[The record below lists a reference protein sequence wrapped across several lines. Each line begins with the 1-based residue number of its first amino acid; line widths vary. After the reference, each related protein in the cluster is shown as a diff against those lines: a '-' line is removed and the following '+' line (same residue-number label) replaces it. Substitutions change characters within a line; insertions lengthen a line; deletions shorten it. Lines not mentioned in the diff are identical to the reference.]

1 MLILDNIEIASYA
14 DDNILYCSY
23 SGFEEVISCLER
35 TRNTPEMSPSEHKKK
50 LKANISNYII
60 TNGNKGKL
68 LGVTIDKQP
77 TKI

>member
-1 MLILDNIEIASYA
+1 MKQKLKCDLHSTKE
-14 DDNILYCSY
+14 
-23 SGFEEVISCLER
+23 
-35 TRNTPEMSPSEHKKK
+35 K
-50 LKANISNYII
+50 LKANISDYII